1 MPNSNRSLP
10 HLRSQKHLTACASRK
25 VASYY
30 YRQAYRWRK
39 ETTTNLCKQTTTLF
53 VAASTALRRSYGPAQ
68 LTSDG
73 AAVVQAQVSAQAA
86 VALQTGTLAIS
97 SSKRKFD
104 PSI

>member
-1 MPNSNRSLP
+1 MA
-10 HLRSQKHLTACASRK
+10 Q
-25 VASYY
+25 
-30 YRQAYRWRK
+30 
-39 ETTTNLCKQTTTLF
+39 
-53 VAASTALRRSYGPAQ
+53 Q